1 MISRSTKQKILTGLL
16 VVLPF
21 GLTIIILYQ
30 LGKLMIE
37 KKRVSK
43 PLKYALY
50 VALFFF
56 FFVAFIYLYF
66 PADALTKRINQEI
79 KNRTGLNVEAS
90 SADIFPPADIKLKN
104 VKLID
109 KRKKTTLI
117 DELRISPSL
126 LSVFKQS
133 GSISFEAKIKDGRI
147 EGVAEYSKGGKKLD
161 YLVVKTDKVDL
172 KALSELLKIKNIKD
186 VPDIDGKIN
195 GEFVASFDP
204 KSSSRGRFKLSSEK
218 LSLSGLKFKEF
229 PLPDFKDLKID
240 VKGRMKKN
248 RTNLESFRAENKE
261 LLLVLNGTA
270 PLPWKI
276 KKENLDLSVN
286 LKLKPGT
293 QLGFLK
299 TFAKK
304 EKDGIISVKV
314 KGPLK
319 NLRFE

>member
-1 MISRSTKQKILTGLL
+1 MISRPTRQKILTGLL
-16 VVLPF
+16 VLLPF
-21 GLTIIILYQ
+21 GLTVIILYQ

-37 KKRVSK
+37 KKRV
-43 PLKYALY
+43 PKYFRYAAY

-66 PADALTKRINQEI
+66 PADSLTKRINQEI
-79 KNRTGLNVEAS
+79 KTRTGLNIEAS
-90 SADIFPPADIKLKN
+90 SAGIFPLADVKLKK
-104 VKLID
+104 VQLID
-109 KRKKTTLI
+109 RRKKTTLF

-126 LSVFKQS
+126 LSVFKES
-133 GSISFEAKIKDGRI
+133 GRISFEAKIKDGRI
-147 EGVAEYSKGGKKLD
+147 KGVVEYSGGGKKLD
-161 YLVVKTDKVDL
+161 FLEVKTDKVDL
-172 KALSELLKIKNIKD
+172 KVLKELLKNAQD
-186 VPDIDGKIN
+186 VPNVNGKVN
-195 GEFVASFDP
+195 GEFVVLFDQ
-204 KSSSRGRFKLSSEK
+204 KSSASGRFKLSSEK
-218 LSLSGLKFKEF
+218 FSLSGLKFKEF
-229 PLPDFKDLKID
+229 PLPDFKDLKLD

-248 RTNLESFRAENKE
+248 RTNVETFRAENNE

-276 KKENLDLSVN
+276 KRENLDLSVN
-286 LKLKPGT
+286 LKLKPGS